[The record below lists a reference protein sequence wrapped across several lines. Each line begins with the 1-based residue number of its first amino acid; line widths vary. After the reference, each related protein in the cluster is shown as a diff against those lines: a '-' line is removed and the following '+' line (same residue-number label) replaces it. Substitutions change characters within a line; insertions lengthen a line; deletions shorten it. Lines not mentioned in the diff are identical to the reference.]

1 MFPDASGNDA
11 DPKRTMATR
20 RHRIR
25 ALLRG
30 NHDGAA
36 APPAPPA
43 AGGVRLEALTREYEM
58 LRQDDRSYPPV
69 MVAMASAAALVGG
82 TSVFFLLRGCGVSAT
97 AGCTSYPGQVY
108 ALLPAPSLA
117 VTALLVQQA
126 VSATIRGRLL
136 LAVEAA
142 LSSELG
148 EEYALGP
155 GTVPIHST
163 YHAQQPMHHDA
174 RGAIFWTIVFT
185 LPLVVL
191 VGLIYYCG
199 LKLYGADRWVFYCGY
214 TFLVLIIA
222 WGGLPVLRGYRA
234 LDTGLYRYMQQRRED
249 GRFKI

>member
-1 MFPDASGNDA
+1 MMPTGGAPLAN
-11 DPKRTMATR
+11 R
-20 RHRIR
+20 RYRIR
-25 ALLRG
+25 ALLQGRG
-30 NHDGAA
+30 DGSSSQ
-36 APPAPPA
+36 PADA
-43 AGGVRLEALTREYEM
+43 VGGGVRLEALTHEYEM

-97 AGCTSYPGQVY
+97 SGCTSYPGQVY

-126 VSATIRGRLL
+126 VTATIRGRLL
-136 LAVEAA
+136 LAVETA
-142 LSSELG
+142 LSAELG

-155 GTVPIHST
+155 GMVPIHST
-163 YHAQQPMHHDA
+163 YHAQQQMHHDA
-174 RGAIFWTIVFT
+174 RGAIFWTIIFT

-199 LKLYGADRWVFYCGY
+199 MKLYGADRWVFYCGY

-234 LDTGLYRYMQQRRED
+234 LDTGLYRYMRRRREP
-249 GRFKI
+249 RA

>member
-1 MFPDASGNDA
+1 
-11 DPKRTMATR
+11 
-20 RHRIR
+20 
-25 ALLRG
+25 
-30 NHDGAA
+30 
-36 APPAPPA
+36 
-43 AGGVRLEALTREYEM
+43 M
-58 LRQDDRSYPPV
+58 LREDDRSYPPV

-136 LAVEAA
+136 LAVEVA

-174 RGAIFWTIVFT
+174 RGAIFWTIIFT

-199 LKLYGADRWVFYCGY
+199 MKLYGADRWVFYCGY
-214 TFLVLIIA
+214 AFLVLIIA

-234 LDTGLYRYMQQRRED
+234 LDTNLYRYMRQRRED